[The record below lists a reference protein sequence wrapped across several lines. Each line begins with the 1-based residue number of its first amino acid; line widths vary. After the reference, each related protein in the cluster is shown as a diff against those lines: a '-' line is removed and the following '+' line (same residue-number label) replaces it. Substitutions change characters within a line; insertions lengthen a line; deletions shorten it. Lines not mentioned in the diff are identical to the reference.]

1 MGSALKGIQS
11 FFGWELCL
19 KGVHQLKRVGT
30 LSEKQEVQKAG
41 EKEQKVYVKNSGVF
55 TTIK

>member
-41 EKEQKVYVKNSGVF
+41 EKEQGICEEFRGVYYN
-55 TTIK
+55 